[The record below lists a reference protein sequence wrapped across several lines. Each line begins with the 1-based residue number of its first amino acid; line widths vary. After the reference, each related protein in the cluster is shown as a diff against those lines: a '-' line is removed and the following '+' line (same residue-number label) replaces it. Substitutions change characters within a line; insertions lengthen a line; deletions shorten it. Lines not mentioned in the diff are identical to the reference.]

1 MVLLCDVPVHELTAG
16 DKQLLQP
23 SRNWPMHQAQCYAH
37 LKCGLKLVAGARYL
51 LLGKNG
57 CGKSTLLRAIHER
70 TLPDWPSHVTT
81 HLVAQGSPLPPG
93 DTPLEAVLGAD
104 EREAGLLA
112 EAEMIER
119 AMEEETFDGEGEGE
133 GDDDGDDDGDDG
145 EPEPDSKTDTMY
157 QRLCDVYEELDA
169 LGAEDAGAREGRAMR
184 VLQGMGLTPE
194 QCVGPVHALS
204 GGWKMR
210 VALAAALFVSPRLLL
225 LDEPTNHLDLR
236 GVQWLQRYLANEYRG
251 TVLCVSHDRA
261 FIAAIAQRVVI
272 FQNQALDYFNSTLED
287 FETAAK
293 EKAAGRERMALNLER
308 KKEDVKKQVK
318 EMTKKASM
326 GSKKGSSHSKAKE
339 ADAKQLKQA
348 ASRVKKL
355 GRMGLEKTENG
366 TKFNS
371 QRHGIRIGADNNNDG
386 GWDKHGKMTAAPVF
400 VRDDPSLV
408 FEFPACEP
416 LVGVSE
422 ELPVVDLRSVSFG
435 YHGAAP
441 VFTDVN
447 LVIRKGCRIGICGKN
462 GAGKSTLVGLLTGAL
477 EPTRGEVIRNKN
489 LVVGRYQQG
498 FVSELEALANDSA
511 LSYMSGKHPS
521 LSEQECRAGLGA
533 FGLRGNAVLQP
544 LPTLSGGQR
553 VRLAF
558 AALAAT
564 APHILV
570 LDEPTNHLDIY
581 SIDALVEGLR
591 AFEGGVILI
600 SHDQRVIREVVEEV
614 YEVLQK
620 KRIVRRFDGEVG
632 EYLRKFEP

>member
-1 MVLLCDVPVHELTAG
+1 MVLLCDVPVHELSAG

-37 LKCGLKLVAGARYL
+37 LRCGLRLVAGARYL

-57 CGKSTLLRAIHER
+57 CGKSTLLKAIHER
-70 TLPDWPSHVTT
+70 KLPDWPVHVTT

-93 DTPLEAVLGAD
+93 DTPVEAVLGAD
-104 EREAGLLA
+104 EREASLLA

-119 AMEEETFDGEGEGE
+119 AMEDETEADEGDGESESGSGA
-133 GDDDGDDDGDDG
+133 DA
-145 EPEPDSKTDTMY
+145 TY
-157 QRLCDVYEELDA
+157 QRLCDVYEELEL
-169 LGAEDAGAREGRAMR
+169 LGAEDAAAREARAMR
-184 VLQGMGLTPE
+184 VLRGMGLTQE
-194 QCVGPVHALS
+194 QCVGPVRALS

-261 FIAAIAQRVVI
+261 FIAAFAQRVVI
-272 FQNQALDYFNSTLED
+272 FQNQALDYFNSTLAD
-287 FETAAK
+287 FETAAA
-293 EKAAGRERMALNLER
+293 EKAAGRERMAANLER

-318 EMTKKASM
+318 EMTKKASA

-355 GRMGLEKTENG
+355 GRMGLEKTDDG
-366 TKFNS
+366 KKFNS
-371 QRHGIRIGADNNNDG
+371 QRHGIRVGADNNNDG

-408 FEFPACEP
+408 FEFQACEP

-422 ELPVVDLRSVSFG
+422 DLPVIDFRSVSFG
-435 YHGAAP
+435 YEGTVP

-447 LVIRKGCRIGICGKN
+447 LVVRKGCRIGICGKN

-477 EPTRGEVIRNKN
+477 EPTEGEVIRNKN
-489 LVVGRYQQG
+489 LTIGRYHQG
-498 FVSELEALANDSA
+498 FVAELEKMSDECALGYVSA
-511 LSYMSGKHPS
+511 RHPTF
-521 LSEQECRAGLGA
+521 SEQECRAGLGA
-533 FGLRGNAVLQP
+533 FGLRGNTVLQP
-544 LPTLSGGQR
+544 LSTLSGGQR
-553 VRLAF
+553 VRVAF
-558 AALAAT
+558 ASLAAT
-564 APHILV
+564 APHLLV

-600 SHDQRVIREVVEEV
+600 SHDQRMIRELVEEV

-620 KRIVRRFDGEVG
+620 KRIVRRFDGEVDA
-632 EYLRKFEP
+632 YLKRFE

>member
-1 MVLLCDVPVHELTAG
+1 MVLLCDVPVHELSAG

-37 LKCGLKLVAGARYL
+37 LRCGLRLVAGARYL

-57 CGKSTLLRAIHER
+57 CGKSTLLKAIHER
-70 TLPDWPSHVTT
+70 KLPDWPVHVTT

-93 DTPLEAVLGAD
+93 DTPVEAVLGAD
-104 EREAGLLA
+104 EREASLLA

-119 AMEEETFDGEGEGE
+119 AMEDETEADEGDGESESGSGA
-133 GDDDGDDDGDDG
+133 DA
-145 EPEPDSKTDTMY
+145 TY
-157 QRLCDVYEELDA
+157 QRLCDVYEELEL
-169 LGAEDAGAREGRAMR
+169 LGAEDAAAREARAMR
-184 VLQGMGLTPE
+184 VLRGMGLTQE
-194 QCVGPVHALS
+194 QCVGPVRALS

-236 GVQWLQRYLANEYRG
+236 GVQWLQRYLASEYRG

-261 FIAAIAQRVVI
+261 FIAAFAQRVVI
-272 FQNQALDYFNSTLED
+272 FQNQALDYFNSTLAD
-287 FETAAK
+287 FETAAA
-293 EKAAGRERMALNLER
+293 EKAAGRERMAANLER

-318 EMTKKASM
+318 EMTKKASA

-355 GRMGLEKTENG
+355 GRMGLEKTDDG
-366 TKFNS
+366 KKFNS
-371 QRHGIRIGADNNNDG
+371 QRHGIRVGADNNNDG

-408 FEFPACEP
+408 FEFQACEP

-422 ELPVVDLRSVSFG
+422 DLPVIDFRSVSFG
-435 YHGAAP
+435 YEGTVP

-447 LVIRKGCRIGICGKN
+447 LVVRKGCRIGICGKN

-477 EPTRGEVIRNKN
+477 EPTEGEVIRNKN
-489 LVVGRYQQG
+489 LTIGRYHQG
-498 FVSELEALANDSA
+498 FVAELEKMSDECALGYVSA
-511 LSYMSGKHPS
+511 RHPAF
-521 LSEQECRAGLGA
+521 SEQECRAGLGA
-533 FGLRGNAVLQP
+533 FGLRGNTVLQP
-544 LPTLSGGQR
+544 LSTLSGGQR
-553 VRLAF
+553 VRVAF
-558 AALAAT
+558 ASLAAT
-564 APHILV
+564 APHLLV

-600 SHDQRVIREVVEEV
+600 SHDQRMIRELVEEV

-620 KRIVRRFDGEVG
+620 KRIVRRFDGEVDA
-632 EYLRKFEP
+632 YLKRFEQPLTKLS